1 VLKAAWASVGI
12 GLAIIAVEQLI
23 ENWDKLSDALG
34 FTSAANRKA
43 GEEYKE
49 IAGSLASAKNEGTEY
64 LQVLV
69 STKQGT
75 DSYNLALE
83 KVISTFGNAIDKEAD
98 LNTQRSQA
106 MKLAMAKIALDET
119 LIKKQQKKQQLDE
132 KDAEVLA
139 LQAAARRGEKIDTEK
154 LFALKA
160 EALELRTKI
169 SELTEREL
177 TQESKLSSLINKN
190 ADKQKKRDEDKKKA
204 EQDANKLKTDADRKA
219 EQDAKYLADLNK
231 RLDEEILLSGIETE
245 EERAFKVAELRY
257 KEQEQAAID
266 AGATEET
273 LLNLK
278 MSYLDKLSEISA
290 GYREAENA
298 EVQADRQQALA
309 DEQALED
316 ELFVIRTNGRDRE
329 LTAEQLKYEEEI
341 LMSYDAQ
348 AQEELRAQ
356 QEFDSRMLKAGENQ
370 MLIEMV
376 EEEFQNN
383 MTRIAQEGEDE
394 RNDIIEEGTELDT
407 KIRRAGAKAVI
418 SATRDLFGTMEA
430 LAGEN
435 EKAAK
440 GFAITGV
447 LLAQAVALANGIK
460 VATESSA
467 TVWDM
472 IAGIVASTAAVLGA
486 FVGVKSILNEA
497 TDGGGGNVG
506 GGVGRPN
513 VQALVPTGVA
523 RLDSP
528 EGGNN
533 QAFIVQSEL
542 EGANMQANNMYG
554 QTSLNP
560 G

>member
-1 VLKAAWASVGI
+1 MAKNAKLDMTVDVVNNTEAGLVEVEKSVADTAKSMQKAGKKTSKDWGGVGDLFSSLLPRGMQKTIRSFKSTGRSVGRLSKSFKVLKAAWASVGI

-219 EQDAKYLADLNK
+219 EQDAK
-231 RLDEEILLSGIETE
+231 
-245 EERAFKVAELRY
+245 
-257 KEQEQAAID
+257 
-266 AGATEET
+266 
-273 LLNLK
+273 
-278 MSYLDKLSEISA
+278 
-290 GYREAENA
+290 
-298 EVQADRQQALA
+298 
-309 DEQALED
+309 
-316 ELFVIRTNGRDRE
+316 
-329 LTAEQLKYEEEI
+329 
-341 LMSYDAQ
+341 
-348 AQEELRAQ
+348 
-356 QEFDSRMLKAGENQ
+356 
-370 MLIEMV
+370 
-376 EEEFQNN
+376 
-383 MTRIAQEGEDE
+383 
-394 RNDIIEEGTELDT
+394 
-407 KIRRAGAKAVI
+407 
-418 SATRDLFGTMEA
+418 
-430 LAGEN
+430 
-435 EKAAK
+435 
-440 GFAITGV
+440 
-447 LLAQAVALANGIK
+447 
-460 VATESSA
+460 
-467 TVWDM
+467 
-472 IAGIVASTAAVLGA
+472 
-486 FVGVKSILNEA
+486 
-497 TDGGGGNVG
+497 
-506 GGVGRPN
+506 
-513 VQALVPTGVA
+513 
-523 RLDSP
+523 
-528 EGGNN
+528 
-533 QAFIVQSEL
+533 
-542 EGANMQANNMYG
+542 
-554 QTSLNP
+554 
-560 G
+560 